1 MYKILLCCK
10 SGITTSMLVNNMK
23 KEARN
28 QDINALIWAIAENSI
43 ELSWGNADCILVAPQ
58 NAGDLDKIKDL
69 VDGAI
74 PVDVI
79 DRDCFV
85 TMDGKAVL
93 DQAMHLLNS

>member
-1 MYKILLCCK
+1 
-10 SGITTSMLVNNMK
+10 MLVNNMK

-43 ELSWGNADCILVAPQ
+43 ESSRGNADCILVAPQ